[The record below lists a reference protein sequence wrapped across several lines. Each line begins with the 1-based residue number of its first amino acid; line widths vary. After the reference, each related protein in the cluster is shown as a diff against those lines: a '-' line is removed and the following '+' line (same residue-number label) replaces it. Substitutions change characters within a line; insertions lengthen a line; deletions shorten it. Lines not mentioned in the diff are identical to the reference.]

1 MSRGLGAIF
10 VAAAAVLV
18 PASGSDAVDHG
29 STAVSRQVTPQGSLV
44 AFPRP
49 TVGYFVTARGVV
61 RQSRDGGRTWR
72 RIGSLRPLVAL
83 DFVSPNYGFALS
95 KRGDFLTT
103 TDQGWTWQKGRR
115 FIPAPGQ
122 MEGPAPAMTVDFV
135 DRRFGIVASGPRS
148 IFRTR
153 DGGHSWQRLDF
164 GCPHGDYLAGIAFGD
179 RRAGF
184 AACGG
189 QPATIQQYRGYHFTS
204 DGGTHWR
211 YGKSRVEVGHVAL
224 VASPSAR
231 TRFVYASR
239 LGIFRLGDGRTLLAT
254 DDADSVLAMS
264 WPTTQFGYALL
275 FQGGLMRT
283 VDGGLHWRRP

>member
-164 GCPHGDYLAGIAFGD
+164 GCPHGDYLAGIAFGIAVRASPPAAD
-179 RRAGF
+179 SRQPSSSTVDTTSPVMEGLIGATARAGS
-184 AACGG
+184 
-189 QPATIQQYRGYHFTS
+189 RSVTS
-204 DGGTHWR
+204 PWSLR
-211 YGKSRVEVGHVAL
+211 RPL
-224 VASPSAR
+224 V
-231 TRFVYASR
+231 
-239 LGIFRLGDGRTLLAT
+239 LGSSTPPGSGSFGLAT
-254 DDADSVLAMS
+254 VEPCSP
-264 WPTTQFGYALL
+264 PTT
-275 FQGGLMRT
+275 RI
-283 VDGGLHWRRP
+283 RCSR